1 MSVIPFSI
9 IGALGGHA
17 LMGMDLSISSMFGL
31 LALFGVAV
39 NDALVMVDRINHKL
53 KEGLTVIDA
62 VREAG
67 VARFRPILLTS
78 LTTFAG
84 MTPLILDKTTQA
96 QFLIPMAVT
105 LGFGILFATFLALYL
120 VPTLYLMKED
130 IQNIPFIKK
139 S

>member
-1 MSVIPFSI
+1 
-9 IGALGGHA
+9 L
-17 LMGMDLSISSMFGL
+17 LMRMDLSISSMFGL

-39 NDALVMVDRINHKL
+39 NDALVMVDRINQKL
-53 KEGLTVIDA
+53 KEGLAVADA

-105 LGFGILFATFLALYL
+105 LGFGIMFATFLALYL
-120 VPTLYLMKED
+120 VPALYLMGGDVRELPAKL
-130 IQNIPFIKK
+130 FGK
-139 S
+139 SHKIANTSANDSMV

>member
-1 MSVIPFSI
+1 M
-9 IGALGGHA
+9 
-17 LMGMDLSISSMFGL
+17 
-31 LALFGVAV
+31 
-39 NDALVMVDRINHKL
+39 
-53 KEGLTVIDA
+53 
-62 VREAG
+62 REAG

-120 VPTLYLMKED
+120 VPALYLMKAD
-130 IQNIPFIKK
+130 VGGLFGRGHKAADALNPAKPV
-139 S
+139 

>member
-1 MSVIPFSI
+1 
-9 IGALGGHA
+9 
-17 LMGMDLSISSMFGL
+17 
-31 LALFGVAV
+31 VA
-39 NDALVMVDRINHKL
+39 
-53 KEGLTVIDA
+53 EA

-120 VPTLYLMKED
+120 VPAFYLMGHDVRELPRRLFGKFYK
-130 IQNIPFIKK
+130 IPNTSPKDSIV
-139 S
+139 